1 MPRPNRDK
9 EIIRALRANPD
20 PKAVAAEQGI
30 TTRTVY
36 NAVKR
41 SGVDLDLLRKIHEL
55 PAHQEHLAYR
65 YLAERGIPK
74 TDIARKFGV
83 SVQYISQVA

>member
-9 EIIRALRANPD
+9 EIIRALRKNPE
-20 PKAVAAEQGI
+20 PKAVAAELNI
-30 TTRTVY
+30 AVCTVY
-36 NAVKR
+36 RAIKR
-41 SGVDLDLLRKIHEL
+41 SGADLDLLRKIHEL
-55 PAHQEHLAYR
+55 PAYQEHLAYR